1 MAGDKITEHPILAKL
16 TAGGA
21 DNAMSLSG
29 YIGTSL
35 QDGHVKL
42 YPTLDDLSESVEIAR
57 ADILHAA
64 DDPKAAQGG
73 TTVWVKKDA
82 PVTYHRTESVK
93 TSAQQLP
100 ITFSPG
106 GARAGAARA
115 INDAVDVARGRLRMQ
130 VPPCGGGGHVPVA
143 LQRLSLALQRLPLA
157 LQQSAGMR

>member
-64 DDPKAAQGG
+64 DDPKAPQGG

-106 GARAGAARA
+106 GARAGGARA

-130 VPPCGGGGHVPVA
+130 VRRVA
-143 LQRLSLALQRLPLA
+143 VADTC
-157 LQQSAGMR
+157 QSRCSVCHSRCSVCHSRCSSRQE